1 MYFLVSSCF
10 LQTALFK
17 TKAINQPHLLNIRP
31 IFHCYCHFILRFLK
45 LFIIFEFLFSHW
57 RMIFSFVLL
66 YYVAEKII
74 YTVYVKLDRYRRADS
89 MICLN
94 FTSGDVSIKKTVTV
108 TCNIPLQGKFIE
120 IIASSLRSLPRTTLK
135 VFEFERFGMF
145 HL

>member
-1 MYFLVSSCF
+1 
-10 LQTALFK
+10 
-17 TKAINQPHLLNIRP
+17 
-31 IFHCYCHFILRFLK
+31 
-45 LFIIFEFLFSHW
+45 
-57 RMIFSFVLL
+57 MIFSFVLL

-74 YTVYVKLDRYRRADS
+74 YTVFVKLDRYRRADS

>member
-1 MYFLVSSCF
+1 
-10 LQTALFK
+10 
-17 TKAINQPHLLNIRP
+17 
-31 IFHCYCHFILRFLK
+31 
-45 LFIIFEFLFSHW
+45 
-57 RMIFSFVLL
+57 MIFSFVLL

-74 YTVYVKLDRYRRADS
+74 YTVYVKLDRYRRADA